1 LAPAPASAKT
11 PEEIKA
17 AIAAANE
24 AIRNNADPVAV
35 KQRLIDQGF
44 PIAGVGI
51 PTTVPAKA
59 K

>member
-1 LAPAPASAKT
+1 VAPAKT

-35 KQRLIDQGF
+35 KQRLKDQGF

-51 PTTVPAKA
+51 PAAAPAKP